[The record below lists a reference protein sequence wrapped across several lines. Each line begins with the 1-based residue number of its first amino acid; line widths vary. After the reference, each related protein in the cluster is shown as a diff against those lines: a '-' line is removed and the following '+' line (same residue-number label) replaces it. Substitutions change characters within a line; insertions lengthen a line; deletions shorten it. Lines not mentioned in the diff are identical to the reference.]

1 VPNLRGVPAC
11 HERTKKRLSP
21 PAAGGATGAETASAA
36 TLQPGTPLQQTEEVP
51 GGASSGPSAA
61 DGGAQARAAAAAA
74 EVLGSPELSSLS
86 GSPSLPPAS
95 EPAPPAGTPQG
106 GNAEEQAHAP
116 EVAVAPTAPSATP
129 PGSSP
134 QARDIAITRTT
145 VDLVK
150 FVSFTDFVTC
160 DYNQDGHLDV
170 LALNSR
176 ISNGCGATG
185 IGNGLFTEGPSFDLP
200 FRPAGAVSLGSGPET
215 QNGIF
220 LVGSEGTVS
229 LFFPL
234 IVNVS
239 QAIAPAATFAVFRV
253 DTPTGPLFVVCE
265 TGKSQVHLYGA
276 EDLTVKDLGTR
287 SSARA
292 ASAAD
297 WCKKLAAW
305 QLVSEGK
312 AFPLPPEGADRTTCV
327 ADVNGDSVPDLV
339 YYESGQIVWKL
350 SKDGMPLALEKS
362 SPCPAKPTVI
372 RIADVDGNGLGD
384 ALALMGTSGV
394 LGVYLT
400 MPE

>member
-1 VPNLRGVPAC
+1 M
-11 HERTKKRLSP
+11 
-21 PAAGGATGAETASAA
+21 
-36 TLQPGTPLQQTEEVP
+36 EEVP
-51 GGASSGPSAA
+51 GGASPGVPPGPEN
-61 DGGAQARAAAAAA
+61 AQARAAAAVA

-86 GSPSLPPAS
+86 ESPSVPPVS
-95 EPAPPAGTPQG
+95 EPAPPAGTLEG
-106 GNAEEQAHAP
+106 GSPAEQEHAP
-116 EVAVAPTAPSATP
+116 EVAIAPSAPSATP

-150 FVSFTDFVTC
+150 FISFTDVVTC

-176 ISNGCGATG
+176 ISNGYGAAG

-200 FRPAGAVSLGSGPET
+200 FRPAGAVSLGSELET
-215 QNGIF
+215 QNGVF

-253 DTPTGPLFVVCE
+253 DTSTGPLFVVCE

-276 EDLTVKDLGTR
+276 EGLTVRDLGTR
-287 SSARA
+287 TSTRA

-297 WCKKLAAW
+297 CYKQLAAW
-305 QLVSEGK
+305 QPAAEGT

-350 SKDGMPLALEKS
+350 SKDGTPLALERS

-394 LGVYLT
+394 LEVYLT